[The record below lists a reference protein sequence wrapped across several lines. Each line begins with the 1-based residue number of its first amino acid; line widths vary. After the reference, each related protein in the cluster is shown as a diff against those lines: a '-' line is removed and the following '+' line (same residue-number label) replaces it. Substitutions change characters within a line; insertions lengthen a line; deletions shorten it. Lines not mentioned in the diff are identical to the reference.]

1 MNNKLISGLAKTIIY
16 VLFATK
22 IACFYYKYL
31 RLFNDNA
38 HYILNLNLD
47 EIDKPRKMNNLK
59 PIFTAIMI
67 SISFSLMGCSGNSQ
81 TNGTPALFETKAEA
95 EKAAKNFNCTGA
107 HKMGDKWMPCKS
119 HTDHESHDGHHH
131 HH

>member
-1 MNNKLISGLAKTIIY
+1 M
-16 VLFATK
+16 
-22 IACFYYKYL
+22 CFSIQRLHAFCYKYL
-31 RLFNDNA
+31 RTFADSAYYL
-38 HYILNLNLD
+38 INLKLD
-47 EIDKPRKMNNLK
+47 ELAKHRKMHNLK
-59 PIFTAIMI
+59 PIFTAIII
-67 SISFSLMGCSGNSQ
+67 SISFSLMGCSVNSQ
-81 TNGTPALFETKAEA
+81 TKGTSALFETKAEA

>member
-1 MNNKLISGLAKTIIY
+1 M
-16 VLFATK
+16 
-22 IACFYYKYL
+22 CFSLQNFCEFCYKYS
-31 RLFNDNA
+31 RSFADNV
-38 HYILNLNLD
+38 HYLINLKLD
-47 EIDKPRKMNNLK
+47 ELDKPRKMNNLK
-59 PIFTAIMI
+59 PIFTAIII
-67 SISFSLMGCSGNSQ
+67 SMSFSLMGCSGNSQ
-81 TNGTPALFETKAEA
+81 TNGTPALFKTKAEA